1 MSRLAGLW
9 LHITGRPRLAAL
21 AFGLLS
27 ATGFQP
33 LGLWPLAL
41 AAMAAFAALV
51 AEAPSAKRAMVLGWL
66 FGVAHFTLSN
76 NWIAEAFT
84 HQAEMPAVLGWA
96 AVPLLSL
103 YLAVYPAIAALGARA
118 IAGRGLDTPFALA
131 FGACWTISELLRATV
146 FTGYAWNPFAMIL
159 LGPFDR
165 PGLAVLAPWTGT
177 YALSGCAGLVAAM
190 VAALLR
196 ERRLLAA
203 AAVAVLL

>member
-9 LHITGRPRLAAL
+9 QHITGRPRFAAL
-21 AFGLLS
+21 ALGLVS

-41 AAMAAFAALV
+41 AAMAAFAALI
-51 AEAPSAKRAMVLGWL
+51 AEAPDAKRAGWLGWL

-76 NWIAEAFT
+76 NWIADAFT

-118 IAGRGLDTPFALA
+118 IAGRGLGWAFVFAFA
-131 FGACWTISELLRATV
+131 GCWTISELLRATV

-159 LGPFDR
+159 LGPFNQ
-165 PGLAVLAPWTGT
+165 PGLAMLASWTGT
-177 YALSGCAGLVAAM
+177 YALSGVAVTVAA
-190 VAALLR
+190 AFA
-196 ERRLLAA
+196 
-203 AAVAVLL
+203 

>member
-9 LHITGRPRLAAL
+9 QHITERPRVSAL
-21 AFGLLS
+21 ALGLLS

-41 AAMAAFAALV
+41 AAMAAFAALI
-51 AEAPSAKRAMVLGWL
+51 AEAPDARRAAWLGWL
-66 FGVAHFTLSN
+66 FGVAHFTFSN

-118 IAGRGLDTPFALA
+118 FAGGRLGWPFALA
-131 FGACWTISELLRATV
+131 FAGCWTVSELLRATV
-146 FTGYAWNPFAMIL
+146 FTGYAWNP
-159 LGPFDR
+159 
-165 PGLAVLAPWTGT
+165 
-177 YALSGCAGLVAAM
+177 
-190 VAALLR
+190 
-196 ERRLLAA
+196 
-203 AAVAVLL
+203 